1 MPQQQP
7 VRRARLAWAL
17 LGLTVVLLVLS
28 LVIAVTGGETFDTK
42 FATIPVELA
51 FAVVGALVAART
63 GNRIG
68 WLFLGAGLAA
78 AASLAT
84 QAYAARPATAE
95 LPGAAWAGWIF
106 PLVLGILAPLFFL
119 TPLLFPDGGRPRGGG
134 GRSSGWR
141 SSAGLVR
148 SCARRCPTS
157 TSPRI
162 SPRCGTR

>member
-17 LGLTVVLLVLS
+17 LGLTVVLLVSS
-28 LVIAVTGGETFDTK
+28 LVIAFTGGETFDTK

-78 AASLAT
+78 AASLA
-84 QAYAARPATAE
+84 ARPMR
-95 LPGAAWAGWIF
+95 PGPRPLNSPARPGRAGSS
-106 PLVLGILAPLFFL
+106 
-119 TPLLFPDGGRPRGGG
+119 
-134 GRSSGWR
+134 RSSSGSWHR
-141 SSAGLVR
+141 CSS
-148 SCARRCPTS
+148 
-157 TSPRI
+157 
-162 SPRCGTR
+162 